1 MNNYFERKIL
11 PAITF
16 DDLSNVKE
24 TADAIYKGGLNVME
38 VAFRTEVAAKAISTI
53 RENFDKI
60 FVGAGTLLT
69 PQQVLEAKRAG
80 AQFGVSPGF
89 NPLVVKEAFNVGL
102 PFIPGIMTPSEI
114 ERAIESGCL
123 ILKLF
128 PADLI
133 SGVKMIKAL
142 AGPYNHTG
150 VKFIPMGG
158 IRPNNMQS
166 YLELKNV
173 LCVGGSWLATPQLIR
188 EKRFD
193 EITRN
198 AREALAI
205 ICKKTVSN

>member
-16 DDLSNVKE
+16 NELANVKK

-38 VAFRTEVAAKAISTI
+38 VAFRTQVAAKAISTI
-53 RENFDKI
+53 RENFDTI

-69 PQQVLEAKRAG
+69 PQQVWEAKCAG
-80 AQFGVSPGF
+80 AQFGLSPGF
-89 NPLVVKEAFNVGL
+89 NPLVVKEAINVGL
-102 PFIPGIMTPSEI
+102 PFIPGVMTPSEV

-133 SGVKMIKAL
+133 SGIKMIKAL
-142 AGPYNHTG
+142 AGPYNHTK

-158 IRPNNMQS
+158 INMTNLKE
-166 YLELKNV
+166 YLNLDNIV
-173 LCVGGSWLATPQLIR
+173 AVGGSWLATKDLIR
-188 EKRFD
+188 YHAYEQI
-193 EITRN
+193 EENVRN
-198 AREALAI
+198 ALAI
-205 ICKKTVSN
+205 VAQQ